1 MLDTTV
7 GTAAEEMYPRLG
19 WERLG
24 VVLDYGISAQDGRLL
39 DEVFFWKDL
48 RASEDL

>member
-7 GTAAEEMYPRLG
+7 GTAAQEMYPGLG

-24 VVLDYGISAQDGRLL
+24 VVREYGISPQDGRLL

-48 RASEDL
+48 RDPEAL